1 MSDKAKPT
9 EAEIN
14 YAIECALRSEGIRLS
29 TPDGCG
35 GWLVSEHLDIAAED
49 LQPFTMRLL
58 QALNV
63 I

>member
-1 MSDKAKPT
+1 MRDKPKPT

-14 YAIECALRSEGIRLS
+14 YAIEYALRCEPVEGAYDEDWNKYIDLTAS
-29 TPDGCG
+29 
-35 GWLVSEHLDIAAED
+35 D
-49 LQPFTMRLL
+49 LQPFAMRLL

>member
-1 MSDKAKPT
+1 MSDKPKPT

-14 YAIECALRSEGIRLS
+14 YAIEYALRCDPVDGKYDEDWNEYIELS
-29 TPDGCG
+29 A
-35 GWLVSEHLDIAAED
+35 SD